1 MFKPTRLDDKV
12 VVLRALIGLLFG
24 LIAYFLIYRFNITI
38 FSLDVSS
45 TIWVLAGI
53 VYVATAFYVQYW
65 VRTRSLFLIFIRGIL
80 TFYSIWIIVFIALYD
95 LLG

>member
-1 MFKPTRLDDKV
+1 MFRPTRLDDKV

-24 LIAYFLIYRFNITI
+24 LIAYFLYRFNITI
-38 FSLDVSS
+38 FSLDISG

-65 VRTRSLFLIFIRGIL
+65 VKTRSLFLIFIRGIL
-80 TFYSIWIIVFIALYD
+80 TFYSIWIIIFLLLYD
-95 LLG
+95 LFG